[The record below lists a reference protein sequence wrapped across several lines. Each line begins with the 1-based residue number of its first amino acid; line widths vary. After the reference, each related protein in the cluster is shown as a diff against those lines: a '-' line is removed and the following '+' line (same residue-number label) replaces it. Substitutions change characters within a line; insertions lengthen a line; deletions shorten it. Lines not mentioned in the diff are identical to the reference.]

1 MREKVYKVCTA
12 AEWDE
17 AVRLGYYAGS
27 ADDLRDGFIH
37 LSRNAQIARTL
48 ARHFSEQDGTGRPN
62 LILVSID
69 VASLGNALKW
79 EPARDGS
86 LFPHLYGPLDTVH
99 AERIV
104 PLPVGPDGRHLIPG
118 DL

>member
-1 MREKVYKVCTA
+1 MPEKVYKICTA
-12 AEWDE
+12 GEWDQ
-17 AVRLGYYAGS
+17 AVHLGHYVGS

-37 LSRNAQIARTL
+37 LSSQVQIEGTL
-48 ARHFSEQDGTGRPN
+48 ARHFSEPDGRGRSGLV
-62 LILVSID
+62 LISID
-69 VASLGNALKW
+69 PAKLGAALKW

-86 LFPHLYGPLDTVH
+86 LFPHLYGPLAPGL
-99 AERIV
+99 AERAV